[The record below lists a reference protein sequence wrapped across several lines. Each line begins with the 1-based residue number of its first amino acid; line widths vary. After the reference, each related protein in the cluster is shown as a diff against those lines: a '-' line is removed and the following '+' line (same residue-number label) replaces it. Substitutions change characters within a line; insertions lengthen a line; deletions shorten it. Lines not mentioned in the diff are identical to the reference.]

1 MDDGIRHLSAEQ
13 RAGIQTTVIQ
23 LSPVNFKRCKMA
35 LFSSAGEINFAP
47 AVFVSKQRQPKLQ
60 AGVSYNI
67 PQLIEKQ
74 NRT

>member
-23 LSPVNFKRCKMA
+23 LSPVNFKRCKMS
-35 LFSSAGEINFAP
+35 LFPSAGEINFTP
-47 AVFVSKQRQPKLQ
+47 VVFVSKQRQPKSRQ
-60 AGVSYNI
+60 ASHNI
-67 PQLIEKQ
+67 LQLIEKQ